1 MKPRK
6 WDSKIKAKIVLE
18 GLKGRAISQICNE
31 YQIVPSQYYKWRDQ
45 FLSNV
50 DQLFEMPQK
59 SKQEL
64 LLKKENHRLKSL
76 IGDLTVELKKNEDG
90 WL

>member
-1 MKPRK
+1 MKARK
-6 WDSKIKAKIVLE
+6 WDSKTKAKIVLE
-18 GLKGRAISQICNE
+18 GIKGKPISQICNE
-31 YQIVPSQYYKWRDQ
+31 YQIVQSQYYKWRDQ
-45 FLSNV
+45 FLSNI

-64 LLKKENHRLKSL
+64 LLKHENHRLKSL
-76 IGDLTVELKKNEDG
+76 IGDLTLELKKSEDE